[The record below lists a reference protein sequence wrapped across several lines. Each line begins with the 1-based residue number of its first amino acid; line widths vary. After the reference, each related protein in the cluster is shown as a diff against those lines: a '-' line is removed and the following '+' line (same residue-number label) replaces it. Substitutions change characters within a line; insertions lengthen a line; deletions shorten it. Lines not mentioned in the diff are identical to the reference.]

1 MGVQQVSLAQE
12 VTRRRE
18 ARGWTRED
26 LASATRGLV
35 SKTTIVDIELG
46 NTLKPRPATMRALAT
61 ALQCSEDELLGRA
74 PIPAP
79 APDNADEIRLLE
91 DYRTLTVEHRAA
103 LQTVL
108 RALVQQQQ
116 QRRHDQG

>member
-35 SKTTIVDIELG
+35 SKTTITDIENG
-46 NTLKPRPATMRALAT
+46 KTLRPQRGTMKALAT
-61 ALQCSEDELLGRA
+61 ALQCTEDELLGRE
-74 PIPAP
+74 PVPEP
-79 APDNADEIRLLE
+79 EPNNDEEIRLLS
-91 DYRTLTVEHRAA
+91 DYRALTVEHRAA